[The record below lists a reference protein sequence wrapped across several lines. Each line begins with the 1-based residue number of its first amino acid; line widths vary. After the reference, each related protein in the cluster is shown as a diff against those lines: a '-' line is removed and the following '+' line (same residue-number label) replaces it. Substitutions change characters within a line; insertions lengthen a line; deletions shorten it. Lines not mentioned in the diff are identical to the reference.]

1 MRIRYYEYLSL
12 SKRRYMN
19 QMKRELENK
28 LNELGVDCVRIGKDV
43 LFDLN
48 GKPVEAK
55 VKEIIQSCRQH
66 PKGAVVA
73 ESGDYT
79 YMFDPAGAKIK

>member
-1 MRIRYYEYLSL
+1 MKQMR
-12 SKRRYMN
+12 
-19 QMKRELENK
+19 RELETK
-28 LNELGVDCVRIGKDV
+28 LNELGIDSVRIGREV
-43 LFDLN
+43 LFDLD

-66 PKGAVVA
+66 PRGAVVA

-79 YMFDPAGAKIK
+79 YVFDPSGAKLK

>member
-1 MRIRYYEYLSL
+1 MPFTFQKETYETD
-12 SKRRYMN
+12 
-19 QMKRELENK
+19 KRELETK
-28 LNELGVDCVRIGKDV
+28 LNELGIDSVRIGREV
-43 LFDLN
+43 LFDLD

-66 PKGAVVA
+66 PRGAVVA

-79 YMFDPAGAKIK
+79 YVFDPSGAKLK